1 MLRRMITTAALSFAV
16 GLQAQAAFG
25 VGLGGEPASHDA
37 WPAYEQT
44 PFTIAIDPRQPPMTG
59 RGGIIVHDLTGDGR
73 MDYVLATKE
82 NDFGP
87 GRAAISAYDWGGGL
101 LWIADDVDIQMN
113 GNAERHGLPG
123 WKGPGIAA
131 GDIDGDG
138 AAEVLHLDTA
148 NRVVVRD
155 GRTGAAE
162 RTLGPVALPDGAAQW
177 SHLQIAELRGE
188 GDRDLILQADPYPFR
203 WLKAI
208 RADTGA
214 ELWAV
219 DDYDGP
225 KHGGF
230 RAADIDGDGRDEV
243 AGATIIDHD
252 GRRMNA
258 WTYDR
263 PAAHFDAMAMADVR
277 PADPGLEVVLLEEQ
291 TWAPDPSI
299 FQERRR
305 DDRTALVS
313 ADRIFWVSGYKGWE
327 PQNAAVGKFDMNRPG
342 LQIWNRSRFNTGQ
355 KPWVLDQDGRVI
367 AAWSMNDVK
376 PDGWSERGIEMIS
389 TIDWF
394 GGPTRYLAA
403 KERHRSGAVA
413 VIDAMTGRFVTWW
426 PEQADT
432 ILVADVA
439 GDAREEIIV
448 VNGAAGE
455 IRVYQNTAANP
466 HPPKPSP
473 WAQNAYR
480 RQKQNYNYYSP

>member
-1 MLRRMITTAALSFAV
+1 MIVLAAV
-16 GLQAQAAFG
+16 CLQAQQSAAA
-25 VGLGGEPASHDA
+25 GLDTSQRNDAA
-37 WPAYEQT
+37 WPAYPDM

-73 MDYVLATKE
+73 MDYILSTRD

-87 GRAAISAYDWGGGL
+87 GRAAISAYDWGGHL

-123 WKGPGIAA
+123 WQGPGVAA

-138 AAEVLHLDTA
+138 AADVLNLDTA

-155 GRTGAAE
+155 GKTGDVK
-162 RTLGPVALPDGAAQW
+162 RTLGPFALPEGARQW
-177 SHLQIAELRGE
+177 SHLQIVDLRGA

-214 ELWAV
+214 DLWAV
-219 DDYDGP
+219 DGYEGP

-252 GRRMNA
+252 GRRMNT
-258 WTYDR
+258 WDYDR
-263 PAAHFDAMAMADVR
+263 PAAHFDALAVADVR
-277 PADPGLEVVLLEEQ
+277 PDDPGLEVVLLEEQ
-291 TWAPDPSI
+291 TWEDDPSI
-299 FQERRR
+299 FRERRR
-305 DDRTALVS
+305 DDRTSLVS
-313 ADRIFWVSGYKGWE
+313 QRRIHWSAGYKGWE
-327 PQNAAVGKFDMNRPG
+327 PQNAAVGKFEEGREG
-342 LQIWNRSRFNTGQ
+342 LQIWNRSRFNKNQ
-355 KPWVLDQDGRVI
+355 QPWVLDQDGDVI
-367 AAWSMNDVK
+367 ARWSMADVA
-376 PDGWSERGIEMIS
+376 PEGWSERGIEMIS
-389 TIDWF
+389 SIDWF
-394 GGPTRYLAA
+394 GGTTQHLAA
-403 KERHRSGAVA
+403 KERHESGAIA
-413 VIDAMTGRFVTWW
+413 VIDPMTGRFVAWW

-432 ILVADVA
+432 VYVADVA
-439 GDAREEIIV
+439 GDGREEIIV

-455 IRVYQNTAANP
+455 IRVYQNEAFNP

-473 WAQNAYR
+473 WTQNAYR